1 VRRNEPPEPLVQG
14 SLNFPGGG
22 GGGNLFSW
30 EMSQVAYVKI
40 SSMEVNFVSFLCSY
54 FSDE

>member
-1 VRRNEPPEPLVQG
+1 MRRNEPPEPLVQG